1 MKTRSWPN
9 LSWIHRDKSSNG
21 HRSHNNAVC
30 RTISRNPARMMSNF
44 RSRSRRGRP
53 NWSRGQRRRS
63 DVSCRVPSVRVRRCA
78 SGGRSRRRPRLQ
90 SASARGETAGAT
102 RQLRLDDTDGL
113 NPHYSTGRQFDSD
126 LEQTLA
132 QKWERKT
139 TDWEL
144 LRENDAFDLGE
155 GSDDPLIPRSSIRL
169 AGDRFSRSSDSWTP
183 EYLESKLKKIRQAD
197 AENLLVTVS
206 EQLDCSNDDFGKT
219 SERVLWFKTG
229 IHVYDLVELAEEY
242 SI

>member
-9 LSWIHRDKSSNG
+9 LSWIHRDKSGNG

-132 QKWERKT
+132 QKWERAT

-144 LRENDAFDLGE
+144 LRENDVFDLGE
-155 GSDDPLIPRSSIRL
+155 EVMIPDSAIEHP
-169 AGDRFSRSSDSWTP
+169 AGRRPILEIIGFWTP

-206 EQLDCSNDDFGKT
+206 EQLDCSNDDFG
-219 SERVLWFKTG
+219 
-229 IHVYDLVELAEEY
+229 
-242 SI
+242 

>member
-1 MKTRSWPN
+1 LFSQSQKYGIRLAN
-9 LSWIHRDKSSNG
+9 FL
-21 HRSHNNAVC
+21 
-30 RTISRNPARMMSNF
+30 PALPLCDRWEMTATVLV
-44 RSRSRRGRP
+44 
-53 NWSRGQRRRS
+53 
-63 DVSCRVPSVRVRRCA
+63 DET
-78 SGGRSRRRPRLQ
+78 SG
-90 SASARGETAGAT
+90 ET

-113 NPHYSTGRQFDSD
+113 DSHYSTGRQFDSD

-132 QKWERKT
+132 QKWERAT

-144 LRENDAFDLGE
+144 LRENDVFDLGDE
-155 GSDDPLIPRSSIRL
+155 VMIPDFAIEHPDGRRAIL
-169 AGDRFSRSSDSWTP
+169 EIIGFWTP

-197 AENLLVTVS
+197 AENLLVAVS
-206 EQLDCSNDDFGKT
+206 EQLDCSNDDFGDT